1 MTDYNNSVI
10 YKLYCKDDNID
21 DFYIGSTINIKNR
34 ISCHKSYSKSKKK
47 QLKLY
52 DFINNNGG
60 FNNFEFEIIEK
71 INCDNKLDLHKREK
85 HYIKTL
91 KPSLNTSIPSRNRK
105 EYDIEYYE
113 KNKYKIKEVHK
124 KYRQKNK
131 DKIKEYRQNNK
142 DKRKEYYE
150 KNKYKIKEYNKE
162 YIEKNKDKIKEREK
176 KYRQNNKDKMK
187 EYNKEYYNKNKDKM
201 NEKIKCVCG
210 CMISK
215 RHISTHMKTKKHMIL
230 IKNKKIDFYIHKEI

>member
-113 KNKYKIKEVHK
+113 KNKYKIKE
-124 KYRQKNK
+124 
-131 DKIKEYRQNNK
+131 
-142 DKRKEYYE
+142 
-150 KNKYKIKEYNKE
+150 YNKE